1 MAFEATVQ
9 TMITGM
15 TVSKDNSAISFNRIF
30 NVSPLVRR
38 IKMNTAA
45 LPDE

>member
-15 TVSKDNSAISFNRIF
+15 TVSKDNSVISFNRIF

-45 LPDE
+45 LHDE

>member
-1 MAFEATVQ
+1 MTFEATEQ
-9 TMITGM
+9 TISTGI
-15 TVSKDNSAISFNRIF
+15 TVSKDNNVISFNRIF